1 MPGTP
6 INVDQSKLNK
16 LQDEQPKEEEV
27 QQHNENLP
35 VRELSQTDV
44 LNKRLLVSFLKNIN
58 ESDEGRRN
66 SIDNKESDIADDNNA
81 DNADSDFLES

>member
-6 INVDQSKLNK
+6 INVDQNKLNK
-16 LQDEQPKEEEV
+16 LQDEQPKEEV
-27 QQHNENLP
+27 QHNENLP

-66 SIDNKESDIADDNNA
+66 SIDNKESEIADDNA